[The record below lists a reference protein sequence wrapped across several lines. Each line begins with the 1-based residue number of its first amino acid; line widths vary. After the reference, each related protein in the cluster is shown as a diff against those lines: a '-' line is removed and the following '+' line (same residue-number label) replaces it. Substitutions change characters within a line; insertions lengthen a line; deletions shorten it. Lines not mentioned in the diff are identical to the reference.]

1 MTERKPLPGGY
12 YWRVSPLSPLNT
24 FGDIYNPDGLI
35 IAEDMKVKNADLFCK
50 AMNDAAE
57 LTSRKVIEL
66 SNRRG
71 KSVTPP
77 LHRVES
83 EAAGLREVLV
93 KAKDGLVCC
102 RHLMLKYGDTKDHF
116 WLGQMDAD
124 IEAIKTALK
133 GPNEIKEV

>member
-12 YWRVSPLSPLNT
+12 SLEVTVPEAKPWDTWVELFDPKNGVLMDFKTEGHVKAYRE
-24 FGDIYNPDGLI
+24 F
-35 IAEDMKVKNADLFCK
+35 AE
-50 AMNDAAE
+50 AMNA
-57 LTSRKVIEL
+57 
-66 SNRRG
+66 
-71 KSVTPP
+71 P
-77 LHRVES
+77 LATLRRVES

-133 GPNEIKEV
+133 SGESATLGLNETKEV